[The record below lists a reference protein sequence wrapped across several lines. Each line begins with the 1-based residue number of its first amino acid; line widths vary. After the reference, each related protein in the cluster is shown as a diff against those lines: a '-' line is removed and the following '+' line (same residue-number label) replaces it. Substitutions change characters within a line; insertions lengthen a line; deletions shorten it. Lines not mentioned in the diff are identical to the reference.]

1 MRNNKK
7 GFTLVELLAVIV
19 ILALIM
25 GIAVVSISGV
35 LQSTRESTFRET
47 ALTIIN
53 GVRQR
58 LVLANEQGAGCYSF
72 DEGILESGG
81 KQSPFGKEIV
91 IGQASGATAVTGGMA
106 GSTTKNNIYKNST
119 CESSCPTAG
128 ATKSYVKVAYDS
140 NTNRYT
146 YSICLYSGSKE
157 KYVDGTEDQLNA
169 GASTT
174 IKTAAS

>member
-1 MRNNKK
+1 MKNKK

-35 LQSTRESTFRET
+35 LESTRKSTYRET

-58 LVLANEQGAGCYSF
+58 LVLANEQSEGCYSF
-72 DEGILESGG
+72 DESILESGG
-81 KQSPFGKEIV
+81 KKSPFGGTVV
-91 IGQASGATAVTGGMA
+91 IGQGTGATAVSGTTG
-106 GSTTKNNIYKNST
+106 IYLATGTN
-119 CESSCPTAG
+119 CASSCPTAG
-128 ATKSYVKVAYDS
+128 TTKSYVKVAKS
-140 NTNRYT
+140 GNNFT
-146 YSICLYSGSKE
+146 YSICLYAGSKE

-169 GASTT
+169 GDDTT